1 MKYAKYQ
8 MGSLDYEGKTLS
20 CSMGFEWPPIEVVA
34 YGSPED
40 AQEHVTDPAM
50 QRIRV
55 WQKVCGL
62 REVDSAK
69 CPTCK
74 YVQIDGVLVNQS
86 DKGRR
91 GSSLRVRSPAFSAP
105 KPSKA
110 TPGKR

>member
-1 MKYAKYQ
+1 MKYKKDQ
-8 MGSLDYEGKTLS
+8 MGSLDCGGKTLS
-20 CSMGFEWPPIEVVA
+20 CSMGFVWPPIEVVA

-50 QRIRV
+50 QRIQV

-62 REVDSAK
+62 RGVDSTK

-91 GSSLRVRSPAFSAP
+91 GASLKVRSPAFSAP
-105 KPSKA
+105 RPPK
-110 TPGKR
+110 